1 MTTHSGPVRPRVN
14 RRAFLHGVA
23 GAAVALPFLESL
35 PERSAWAVDEKPI
48 FSLYICAV
56 LGVVPS
62 QFFPSATG
70 PLTSAGLAQAG
81 KATSHL
87 SGHAENLLFL
97 SGINWPHPNNAGD
110 AHAIG
115 FCQALTACQPVGNSD
130 RALAGGPSAD
140 VVIASRVH
148 SGLDPLTL
156 YAGQKSGFIN
166 ERLSFAGPEQVRAAT
181 QNPYTLY
188 LELMGLAMPG
198 GGMTPDGERAAR
210 LLAESRNSIHDLVRD
225 DLTALM
231 RSSRMSSADRQRL
244 QQHFDSIRDIEI
256 GMGGMGNDPEERCSL
271 EGIDVGRLEAY
282 RQYTYDRATTTE
294 ETLRLHMSL
303 VALAFACNYRRTAT
317 IQWGDGYDATIY
329 DVPSNPERFRFSF
342 ICHRNQSDG
351 GGGTPIPN
359 AEQAHAEIDAVRMQ
373 SFAAG
378 LDHFKARGLEDQC
391 FVMWTNHFRD
401 GPAHYFSDI
410 PHIIWGS
417 ADGSLKQGE
426 YIDVGSVANNR
437 LHNTLIS
444 AAIQDTGEA
453 VEDFGDVATGGFLGE
468 ILA

>member
-1 MTTHSGPVRPRVN
+1 
-14 RRAFLHGVA
+14 LHGVA
-23 GAAVALPFLESL
+23 GATVALPFLESL
-35 PERSAWAVDEKPI
+35 PERSAWAVDERPI

-56 LGVVPS
+56 LGVVPT

-87 SGHAENLLFL
+87 SGHAENLLFV
-97 SGINWPHPNNAGD
+97 SGIRWPYPNAGD
-110 AHAIG
+110 SHAVG
-115 FCQALTACQPVGNSD
+115 FCQALTACQTVGTSD

-148 SGLDPLTL
+148 AGLDPLTL

-256 GMGGMGNDPEERCSL
+256 GMGGTGNDPEERCSL
-271 EGIDVGRLEAY
+271 AGLDTGKLESY
-282 RQYTYDRATTTE
+282 QQYVYDRATTTE

-329 DVPSNPERFRFSF
+329 DVPSNPDRNRFSW

-351 GGGTPIPN
+351 GSGTPIPN

-373 SFAAG
+373 SFASG

-401 GPAHYFSDI
+401 GPAHNFSDI

-417 ADGSLKQGE
+417 AGGALKQGE
-426 YIDVGSVANNR
+426 YINLGNVTNNR

-453 VEDFGDVATGGFLGE
+453 VDDFGDVAGGGFLGE